1 MNQSERG
8 FDFTGIRAGNPI
20 ADTINRFIEIK
31 RRGSEYVARCPFHND
46 KSPSF
51 CIVPAKE
58 KAFCMSCG
66 WHGDVIDFVA
76 RFEGID
82 TAEAARRLGGEPEA
96 RQLPASRPP
105 LPELP
110 PDDAEAWVPV
120 LPAPPHAPD
129 YDPALTFNPRS
140 HDRRTNTFG
149 RVVDW
154 SRIMTRRDAYR
165 DAGGRILGYVVR
177 LEIDGQK
184 LTPTVTW
191 CRHEDGRE
199 AWCSTKFP
207 NPRPL
212 QGLDALAARPDAP
225 VLVVEGEK
233 SRDAASG
240 SLGGF
245 VAVTWPGGT
254 NNIDKAEW
262 GPLETRSSV
271 TLWPDA
277 DRPGRDAMARLA
289 ARLHAAGVAVRIVDT
304 AGLETEFGEGADIAD
319 MVSAGWTAAQIVAW
333 ARPRASAYVPPE
345 GDHHHDQ
352 AHAKNSVAKEKGP
365 ENADS
370 ATAINPSSKSAAP
383 PGNDRGN
390 RATAGDTARA
400 TPPTGPEVATRAAA
414 DATVMPPPQPEP
426 EPPARR
432 VSADLITA
440 ADPDADGL
448 PELYSEDNVA
458 LRFSQIYADDLRY
471 VAPWGRW
478 MRWNGRCWAHEDTL
492 EVADF
497 ARKVCRSVAAYVR
510 TDVQLTP
517 KQQQTVANKYGAAQ
531 TIAAIERL
539 AKADRRHA
547 ATIAQWDADIWALN
561 TPAGVVDLR
570 TGAITSGAREA
581 YMTKITRASPGGGC
595 PTWLAFLRT
604 ATAGDDA
611 LIGFLKRMAGYC
623 LTGSTRDHALFFV
636 YGTGGNGK
644 GTFLNTL
651 QWILGD
657 YNRTA
662 GMDVFTEKKHDS
674 HPTEL
679 AALMGA
685 RMVTAQETE
694 EGKRWAEARIKA
706 LTGGDPIT
714 ARFMRQDDFT
724 YDPQFK
730 LVIAGNHKPG
740 LRNVDEAIK
749 RRMHLI
755 PFTVEIAP
763 ADRDTRLSE
772 KLRAEAGGIL
782 AWAIEGCLEWQ
793 QTGLSAPGAV
803 IAATDEYLA
812 QEDQF
817 ANWITDCCELGA
829 FKHAGKPLYQSYK
842 AWADRANEYAIPQKR
857 WVAQM
862 QTRGFK
868 VTRTKAGMMYEGIRP
883 VYDQKMDDM

>member
-1 MNQSERG
+1 MNHNERG
-8 FDFTGIRAGNPI
+8 IDFSSIRAGNPI
-20 ADTINRFIEIK
+20 AETINRFIEIK
-31 RRGSEYVARCPFHND
+31 RRGSEYVARCPFHNS
-46 KSPSF
+46 KSMKL
-51 CIVPAKE
+51 CIVPLKE

-76 RFEGID
+76 AFDGI
-82 TAEAARRLGGEPEA
+82 TVAEAARRLGGEPEA
-96 RQLPASRPP
+96 RQLPTSRPA
-105 LPELP
+105 LPDLP
-110 PDDAEAWVPV
+110 PDDAEAWTPI
-120 LPAPPHAPD
+120 LPASAHAPD

-140 HDRRTNTFG
+140 HDRKTNTFG

-165 DAGGRILGYVVR
+165 SADGRILGYVVR

-191 CRHEDGRE
+191 CRHTDGRE
-199 AWCSTKFP
+199 SWCSVKFP
-207 NPRPL
+207 TPRPL

-233 SRDAASG
+233 SRDAAAG

-245 VAVTWPGGT
+245 VAVTWSGGI
-254 NNIDKAEW
+254 NNIDKTDF

-277 DRPGRDAMARLA
+277 DRPGREAMAKLA

-304 AGLETEFGEGADIAD
+304 ADLETEFGEGADIAD
-319 MVSAGWTAAQIVAW
+319 MVAAGWTTAQLVAW
-333 ARPRASAYVPPE
+333 ARPRASAYVAPSTDPDTQPP
-345 GDHHHDQ
+345 
-352 AHAKNSVAKEKGP
+352 
-365 ENADS
+365 
-370 ATAINPSSKSAAP
+370 TKSAAP
-383 PGNDRGN
+383 PENDRGN
-390 RATAGDTARA
+390 RAQGSAGDTVRA
-400 TPPTGPEVATRAAA
+400 TPPTVSEVATRS
-414 DATVMPPPQPEP
+414 EP
-426 EPPARR
+426 IAIPAPSPDPPAHR
-432 VSADLITA
+432 VTAELTETTENPNAD
-440 ADPDADGL
+440 DV

-478 MRWNGRCWAHEDTL
+478 MRWNSQRWIHEDTL

-531 TIAAIERL
+531 TVSNIERF

-570 TGAITSGAREA
+570 TGALTSGAREA
-581 YMTKITRASPGGGC
+581 YMTKITRASPGGAC
-595 PTWLAFLRT
+595 PIWIAFLHT
-604 ATAGDDA
+604 ATAGDAD
-611 LIGFLKRMAGYC
+611 LIGFLRRMAGYC

-755 PFTVEIAP
+755 PFTVEIP
-763 ADRDTRLSE
+763 ADKRDTRLSE

-793 QTGLSAPGAV
+793 QTGLQAPAAV

-817 ANWITDCCELGA
+817 ANWITESCELGA
-829 FKHAGKPLYQSYK
+829 YAHAAKSLYQSYK
-842 AWADRANEYAIPQKR
+842 AWADRSGEFAIPQKR
-857 WVAQM
+857 WSAQM
-862 QTRGFK
+862 LTRGFEK
-868 VTRTKAGMMYEGIRP
+868 VKAPAGFMYRGIR
-883 VYDQKMDDM
+883 VKYDGQDGENWG

>member
-1 MNQSERG
+1 MSQSERSI
-8 FDFTGIRAGNPI
+8 DFNSIRAGNPI

-51 CIVPAKE
+51 CVVPAKE

-76 RFEGID
+76 RFESID
-82 TAEAARRLGGEPEA
+82 TAEAARRLGGEPEH
-96 RQLPASRPP
+96 RQLPASRPA

-110 PDDAEAWVPV
+110 PDDAEAWTPV
-120 LPAPPHAPD
+120 LPAPGHAPD
-129 YDPALTFNPRS
+129 YDPAITFNPRS

-165 DAGGRILGYVVR
+165 DAAGRILGYVVR

-199 AWCSTKFP
+199 AWCSAKLP
-207 NPRPL
+207 DPRPL
-212 QGLDALAARPDAP
+212 QGLDALAARPNAP
-225 VLVVEGEK
+225 PLVVEGEK
-233 SRDAASG
+233 ARDAAAG
-240 SLGGF
+240 ALGGF
-245 VAVTWPGGT
+245 VAITWPGGT
-254 NNIDKAEW
+254 NNVDKADW
-262 GPLETRSSV
+262 TPLENRSSA

-277 DRPGRDAMARLA
+277 DRPGREAMEKVA

-304 AGLETEFGEGADIAD
+304 ADMEKEFGEGADIAD
-319 MVSAGWTAAQIVAW
+319 MVAAGWTAAQIVAW
-333 ARPRASAYVPPE
+333 AKPRARVYAP
-345 GDHHHDQ
+345 
-352 AHAKNSVAKEKGP
+352 AKAELDKAG
-365 ENADS
+365 
-370 ATAINPSSKSAAP
+370 AP

-390 RATAGDTARA
+390 RATAGDTVRA
-400 TPPTGPEVATRAAA
+400 TPPTSPETATRAALV
-414 DATVMPPPQPEP
+414 ATLMAPEPAPPP
-426 EPPARR
+426 PAHR
-432 VSADLITA
+432 VTADLTA
-440 ADPDADGL
+440 TTEDPNTEDV

-478 MRWNGRCWAHEDTL
+478 MRWNGRCWGHEDTL
-492 EVADF
+492 EVSDF
-497 ARKVCRSVAAYVR
+497 ARKVCRSVAAYVS
-510 TDVQLTP
+510 TDIQLKP
-517 KQQQTVANKYGAAQ
+517 KEQQAVAKKYGSAQ
-531 TIAAIERL
+531 TIAAVEKL

-570 TGAITSGAREA
+570 TGSLTSGAREA
-581 YMTKITRASPGGGC
+581 YMTKVTRASPGGAC
-595 PTWLAFLRT
+595 PTWLSFLRT

-611 LIGFLKRMAGYC
+611 LIGFLRRMAGYC

-763 ADRDTRLSE
+763 SDRDTRLSE

-793 QTGLSAPGAV
+793 QIGLSAPAAV
-803 IAATDEYLA
+803 IAATDEYLE

-817 ANWITDCCELGA
+817 ANWITESCELGSFA
-829 FKHAGKPLYQSYK
+829 HAAKSLYQSYK
-842 AWADRANEYAIPQKR
+842 AWADRAGEFAIPQKR
-857 WVAQM
+857 WSAQM
-862 QTRGFK
+862 LTRGFVK
-868 VTRTKAGMMYEGIRP
+868 VKGASANMYKGIR
-883 VYDQKMDDM
+883 VKYEEI

>member
-1 MNQSERG
+1 VNHNERG
-8 FDFTGIRAGNPI
+8 IDFDGIRASNPI
-20 ADTINRFIEIK
+20 AETVNRFIEIK

-46 KSPSF
+46 SNPSF
-51 CIVPAKE
+51 AVVPNKG
-58 KAFCMSCG
+58 KAFCNACG

-76 RFEGID
+76 EFQFGHLPEDDRIS
-82 TAEAARRLGGEPEA
+82 AAAKTLGCQDFPT
-96 RQLPASRPP
+96 SRPTP
-105 LPELP
+105 HALP
-110 PDDAEAWVPV
+110 PDDAKAWTPI
-120 LPAPPHAPD
+120 LPAPAHAPD

-140 HDRRTNTFG
+140 HDRKTNTFG

-154 SRIMTRRDAYR
+154 SRIMTRHDAYR

-177 LEIDGQK
+177 MEIDGKK
-184 LTPTVTW
+184 LYSTVTW
-191 CRHEDGRE
+191 CRHIDGRE
-199 AWCSTKFP
+199 SWCSVKFP
-207 NPRPL
+207 TPRPL

-233 SRDAASG
+233 KRDAAASV
-240 SLGGF
+240 LGGF
-245 VAVTWPGGT
+245 VAVGWSGGA
-254 NNIDKAEW
+254 NNIDKTDF
-262 GPLETRSSV
+262 GPLETRTSV
-271 TLWPDA
+271 TLWGDA
-277 DRPGRDAMARLA
+277 DKPGRDAMQKLA
-289 ARLHAAGVAVRIVDT
+289 ARLHAAGVPVRIVDT
-304 AGLETEFGEGADIAD
+304 TDLEIEFGEGADIAD
-319 MVSAGWTAAQIVAW
+319 MVAAGWTAAQIVAW
-333 ARPRASAYVPPE
+333 ARPRAAAYSPAPIDPKPE
-345 GDHHHDQ
+345 PT
-352 AHAKNSVAKEKGP
+352 N
-365 ENADS
+365 
-370 ATAINPSSKSAAP
+370 KSAAP
-383 PGNDRGN
+383 PENDRGN
-390 RATAGDTARA
+390 RAQGSAGDTVRA
-400 TPPTGPEVATRAAA
+400 TPPIVSEVATRC
-414 DATVMPPPQPEP
+414 DPIATPAPD
-426 EPPARR
+426 PPAHR
-432 VSADLITA
+432 VSGELTETTQNPNAD
-440 ADPDADGL
+440 DV

-478 MRWNGRCWAHEDTL
+478 MRWNSQRWIHEDTL

-497 ARKVCRSVAAYVR
+497 SRKVCRSVAAYVR

-531 TIAAIERL
+531 TVSNIERF

-570 TGAITSGAREA
+570 TGALTSGARAA
-581 YMTKITRASPGGGC
+581 YMTKITRAGPGGAC
-595 PTWLAFLRT
+595 PAWIAFLHV
-604 ATAGDDA
+604 ATAGDVD

-755 PFTVEIAP
+755 PFTVEIP
-763 ADRDTRLSE
+763 AAKRDPRLSE

-793 QTGLSAPGAV
+793 QTGLRAPAAV
-803 IAATDEYLA
+803 IAATDEYLE

-817 ANWITDCCELGA
+817 ANWIAESCEVGNYA
-829 FKHAGKPLYQSYK
+829 HASKPLYLSYK
-842 AWADRANEYAIPQKR
+842 AWADRAGEFAIPQKR
-857 WVAQM
+857 WSAKM
-862 QTRGFK
+862 IAKGF
-868 VTRTKAGMMYEGIRP
+868 TKKETSGANMYYGIR
-883 VYDQKMDDM
+883 VKYDEN